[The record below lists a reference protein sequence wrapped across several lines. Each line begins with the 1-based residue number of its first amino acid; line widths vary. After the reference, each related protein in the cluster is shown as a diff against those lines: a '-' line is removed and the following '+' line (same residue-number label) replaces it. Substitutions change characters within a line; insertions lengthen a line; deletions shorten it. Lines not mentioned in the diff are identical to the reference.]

1 MKYIYDYKNADI
13 ARDLSMN
20 LNTVKS
26 VIKRA
31 LEKLK

>member
-13 ARDLSMN
+13 ARDLNLN